1 MKKNTTHNLTVAA
14 MLSAVAFILMF
25 IEFPL
30 PMLIPSFVKMD
41 FSDLPALLGAFALG
55 PVYGVVISFMKNLLH
70 IIIKG
75 TSTAC
80 VGELCNFMLGA
91 VFSAVAGFIY
101 KRNKSRKTAILGAIA
116 GAAAMAVFSVPSNYF
131 ITYPA
136 YVQFYHM
143 PLEAILGM
151 YQAILPVNAEE
162 LLRLDTDLAL
172 VSYSLAASEGEMAKL
187 DELGIPYVVIDYTT
201 IDELRTAVKVAG
213 DVFDKQD
220 KAQEYLEFFDDTL
233 TMVDERLADVDMKD
247 APSVYHS
254 VNEAIRTDPEGS
266 ICGEIMEKAKVEDVS
281 IAKGTLATGKNA
293 YVTLEEIYNWDPDAF
308 IANEYSVTDYILSDS
323 KWSRLTAV
331 KNKKVYTLPVGA
343 TRWCHPGSMEAH
355 MGVLAVALQFYPDRF
370 DDFDMKKYTA
380 DYYESYF
387 GLELDDNTIDKILA
401 GEGMRASNS
410 PVQ

>member
-1 MKKNTTHNLTVAA
+1 MAAEGTSKSATTRKGADPVQLRDQRYSPDARNGRQICVYAPCCIFGCSRALFCLSFRFQIQREKSFPNIFARGSNARKGNKTMKKNTTRDLTVAA

-25 IEFPL
+25 IECPI

-101 KRNKSRKTAILGAIA
+101 KHRKSRKTAILGAIA

-151 YQAILPVNAEE
+151 YQAILPSADSLIKCLVIFNMPFTLVKG
-162 LLRLDTDLAL
+162 LLDAAL
-172 VSYSLAASEGEMAKL
+172 CML
-187 DELGIPYVVIDYTT
+187 
-201 IDELRTAVKVAG
+201 
-213 DVFDKQD
+213 
-220 KAQEYLEFFDDTL
+220 
-233 TMVDERLADVDMKD
+233 
-247 APSVYHS
+247 
-254 VNEAIRTDPEGS
+254 
-266 ICGEIMEKAKVEDVS
+266 
-281 IAKGTLATGKNA
+281 
-293 YVTLEEIYNWDPDAF
+293 IYKPL
-308 IANEYSVTDYILSDS
+308 SPILHGR
-323 KWSRLTAV
+323 K
-331 KNKKVYTLPVGA
+331 
-343 TRWCHPGSMEAH
+343 
-355 MGVLAVALQFYPDRF
+355 
-370 DDFDMKKYTA
+370 
-380 DYYESYF
+380 
-387 GLELDDNTIDKILA
+387 
-401 GEGMRASNS
+401 
-410 PVQ
+410 